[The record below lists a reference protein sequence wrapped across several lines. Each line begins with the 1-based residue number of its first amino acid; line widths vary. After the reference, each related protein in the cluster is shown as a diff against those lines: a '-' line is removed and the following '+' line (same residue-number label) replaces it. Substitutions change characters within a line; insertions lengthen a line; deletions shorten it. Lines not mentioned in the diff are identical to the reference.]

1 MKKNILYLFIAIIAF
16 GSCEK
21 NDNPKPNPPAEDTY
35 INANAGSTWN
45 YQETNS
51 SSGTPQNSEYTL
63 TSSSKDTTI
72 NSRSYHVYNYSYGGS
87 QYLAI
92 SGHEYYDY
100 DSIPGGLGQV
110 FDRLYLKDNVAV
122 GEKWSQNISVTIPGP
137 LPVSIPVTITNTI
150 AEKGIAKTVN
160 GNNYTDVIHVSTS
173 ITSTAIPTGLTS
185 DIHSYYAKKYG
196 LIESS
201 AIVSLNFL
209 GMVQNINVSTKLN
222 SATLK

>member
-1 MKKNILYLFIAIIAF
+1 MKKNILYLLIAIIAF

-21 NDNPKPNPPAEDTY
+21 KDNPEPNPPAEDTY
-35 INANAGSTWN
+35 INATAGSTWK
-45 YQETNS
+45 YHETNS
-51 SSGTPQNSEYTL
+51 SSGTAQESEYTV

-72 NSRSYHVYNYSYGGS
+72 NSRSYHIYNYSYGGS
-87 QYLAI
+87 QYLNI
-92 SGHEYYDY
+92 SGHEYYQY
-100 DSIPGGLGQV
+100 DSISGGLGQI
-110 FDRLYLKDNVAV
+110 FERLYLKDNVVV
-122 GEKWSQNISVTIPGP
+122 GTNWTQNISVSVPG
-137 LPVSIPVTITNTI
+137 LPFSVPVTITNTI

-173 ITSTAIPTGLTS
+173 ITSTSIPTGLTS

-209 GMVQNINVSTKLN
+209 GVVQNINVVTKLN

>member
-1 MKKNILYLFIAIIAF
+1 MKKNILYLLIAIIAF

-21 NDNPKPNPPAEDTY
+21 KDNPEPNPPAEDTY
-35 INANAGSTWN
+35 INATAGSTWK
-45 YQETNS
+45 YHETNS
-51 SSGTPQNSEYTL
+51 SSGTAQESEYTV

-72 NSRSYHVYNYSYGGS
+72 NSRSYHIYNYSYGGS
-87 QYLAI
+87 QYLNI
-92 SGHEYYDY
+92 SGHEYYQY
-100 DSIPGGLGQV
+100 DSISGGLGQI
-110 FDRLYLKDNVAV
+110 FERLYLKDNVAV
-122 GEKWSQNISVTIPGP
+122 GTNWTQNISVSVPG
-137 LPVSIPVTITNTI
+137 LPFSVPVTITNTI

-173 ITSTAIPTGLTS
+173 ITSTSIPTGLTS

-209 GMVQNINVSTKLN
+209 GVVQNINVVTKLN